1 MRRRW
6 ASRLVED
13 AARRDLFLFMFMF
26 RQALLKEAEI
36 YGAVTLGGLFLALIA
51 ARWLIE

>member
-6 ASRLVED
+6 VRRLMEV
-13 AARRDLFLFMFMF
+13 AAQRDLYLFMV

-36 YGAVTLGGLFLALIA
+36 YGAVTLGGLFLAIIA